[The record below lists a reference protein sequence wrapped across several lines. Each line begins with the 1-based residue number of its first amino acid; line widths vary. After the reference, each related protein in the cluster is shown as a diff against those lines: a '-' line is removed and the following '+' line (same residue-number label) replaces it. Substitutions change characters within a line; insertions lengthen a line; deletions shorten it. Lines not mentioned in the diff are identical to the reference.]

1 MAANTR
7 EASVLAETRAT
18 SAQLDELVA
27 DLKQLRSRFD
37 ALGGAAGFQ
46 GAGLLFAADGSGQE
60 VPFNDFL
67 GVYNALG
74 ALEGTNGTP
83 AAAWAG
89 FLVALE
95 RLRG

>member
-1 MAANTR
+1 MNAR

-27 DLKQLRSRFD
+27 DLDQLRSRFN
-37 ALGGAAGFQ
+37 ALGGTPAFE
-46 GAGLLFAADGSGQE
+46 GAGLLFDAGGSGQE

-67 GVYNALG
+67 GIFNALG
-74 ALEGTNGTP
+74 TLEGTNGTP